1 MVPKI
6 ESNALRDLI
15 TVCLLLDAETCAR
28 RNAGSCAGRQFFYLE
43 TLDGLRRVVVSTA
56 HVSLTHLNHTCAD
69 LLKQILAAADG
80 KLPVN

>member
-15 TVCLLLDAETCAR
+15 TVCLLLDAEICAR
-28 RNAGSCAGRQFFYLE
+28 RTPGAGLRQLFYLE